1 MTGGTGITGGSIN
14 DELYKIKVKELC
26 RYENTQFNSSDYE
39 NFGQI
44 KNLFYH
50 KVNEED
56 PSTILELSTESA
68 FLSLYPLI
76 NEVGIASRDFYAF
89 SSNWEPSYF
98 RKSIDK
104 SKIESIIGTRAMTE
118 KKSFF
123 GSKYLKVP
131 QLIELE
137 TFIHSPFTEGAIKQP
152 SLIDGT
158 FITRENETNVR
169 FYMFIQKRLEEF
181 LFDPI
186 KEEFKKYIKPE
197 FSFGDI
203 ETLDDDVL
211 RYIRQNVLQLYKI
224 ENVDFYVK
232 TSREISLLDFS
243 TAELTN
249 SEKVLAGLTVNTA
262 IGSKLLNTNP
272 FDLSLIYNKRKGFTE
287 SFGFSITIV
296 KK

>member
-1 MTGGTGITGGSIN
+1 M
-14 DELYKIKVKELC
+14 
-26 RYENTQFNSSDYE
+26 
-39 NFGQI
+39 
-44 KNLFYH
+44 
-50 KVNEED
+50 ED
-56 PSTILELSTESA
+56 
-68 FLSLYPLI
+68 
-76 NEVGIASRDFYAF
+76 
-89 SSNWEPSYF
+89 
-98 RKSIDK
+98 
-104 SKIESIIGTRAMTE
+104 
-118 KKSFF
+118 
-123 GSKYLKVP
+123 
-131 QLIELE
+131 
-137 TFIHSPFTEGAIKQP
+137 AIKQP
-152 SLIDGT
+152 GLIDGT

-181 LFDPI
+181 LFNPI

-211 RYIRQNVLQLYKI
+211 RYIRQNVLQLYKV
-224 ENVDFYVK
+224 ETVDFYVK
-232 TSREISLLDFS
+232 SSREISLLDFS

-249 SEKVLAGLTVNTA
+249 AEKISDGLRVNTA